1 MVHRLCTDA
10 SVVYN
15 CKPTLI
21 TDDIAQG
28 ISRTRQLEKENKN
41 VFWGGFLWEIARY
54 EHMLTTIIISQIIEC
69 KETAILLFHCH
80 FTLSVIYIGLEM
92 ISL

>member
-15 CKPTLI
+15 CRPTLI

-28 ISRTRQLEKENKN
+28 ISRTRQHEKEKN
-41 VFWGGFLWEIARY
+41 FLEGGFLWEIARY

-69 KETAILLFHCH
+69 KETAILLFHCY
-80 FTLSVIYIGLEM
+80 FTLSVIDIGLEM